1 MQLSHFWGFTP
12 ITFSIQD
19 ISLKKHHQKCARAQN
34 ESISSQNES
43 IGRVAEGDGGCITV
57 PIRFGVIDLLSHGHT
72 PGSMSAH
79 WPSGVCKPVPGRFLL
94 HLGVAYLP
102 PAGQMVRMVRG
113 HKPSQLWQR

>member
-1 MQLSHFWGFTP
+1 ME
-12 ITFSIQD
+12 
-19 ISLKKHHQKCARAQN
+19 A
-34 ESISSQNES
+34 
-43 IGRVAEGDGGCITV
+43 V
-57 PIRFGVIDLLSHGHT
+57 LLCPYGLALLTYYRMGTT